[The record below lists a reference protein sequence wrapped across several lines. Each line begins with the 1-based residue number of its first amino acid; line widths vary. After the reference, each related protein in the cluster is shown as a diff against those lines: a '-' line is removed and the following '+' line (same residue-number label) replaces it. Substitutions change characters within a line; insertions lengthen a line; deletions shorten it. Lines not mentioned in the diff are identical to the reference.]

1 VIIATLALQEQGQ
14 HAYRERVQR
23 NRAVRHLAAAETR
36 ATIDRNQ
43 RLSSSLT
50 PSRMLG
56 KPKSAPKSRTRPRR
70 AAAGAHESIDTL
82 IAASAQA
89 LRLPL
94 DPAWHAAVRANLQL
108 LLKHAALVEEFS
120 LPDDTE
126 PAPVFRA

>member
-1 VIIATLALQEQGQ
+1 MPTGKGSSAA
-14 HAYRERVQR
+14 RV
-23 NRAVRHLAAAETR
+23 VRYLAAAGTR

-50 PSRMLG
+50 PSRMPG
-56 KPKSAPKSRTRPRR
+56 KAKSAPKARSRPRR
-70 AAAGAHESIDTL
+70 AAAGAQDSIDTL